1 MKAISPLRA
10 LLAWSITA
18 TGVEGI
24 YNTGPPSSLLGHAR
38 NSSSVSSTYPASY
51 SRNRISAIENLTSAS
66 TYIHTSSTAYV
77 GIDETSTK
85 SKSGNISSTISTK
98 TSNWA
103 SAHLSTGTGSFRP
116 SASSKS
122 AASTYHGVELP
133 TFTTTFDSG
142 HAPTT
147 TEIYSITQTPSTSCV
162 IDSSSLD
169 QPFRIATNN
178 SVPLIPKNERI
189 GLLEDADFP
198 GTDEAVNEAF
208 FNNLPTFT
216 FRATADGPVG
226 YYDLAATIN
235 STMVYVSLD
244 PTTLEVH
251 TTPTSSNGQFNVSRG
266 LITSIFSFS
275 CDGRVLI
282 SDEHTDYA
290 WRLGSDGIN
299 TVMTVGTPADT
310 HRFLIVSEKS
320 PVAASKAEGNF
331 DKRSLSLRHRRFAA
345 ISSLER
351 RISPYT
357 DGAVPRVPD
366 SPPDL
371 VSKPRPGARAMRSN
385 GCGSGST
392 SSWIPQLD
400 FGTCCDNHDF
410 CYDNCQS
417 GTVEDCHNEYCSP
430 GEFER
435 CNDKF
440 YDCMHDTACS
450 QYSWEHPVQRSTCI
464 LEAKFYHFAVSHF
477 GAGPFKSA
485 TSDRCGVY
493 CPNGNALCHGE
504 CLTFDGN
511 DNDNCGSCGYTCA
524 TSHNFECQSGQCVC
538 TADTQNDD
546 NNCGDCGRICP
557 ANTHCSGGECAC
569 DADQCGNLCVD
580 LQDNPNN
587 CGTCGNICTTG
598 NCSEGQCVHSL
609 DS

>member
-10 LLAWSITA
+10 LLAWSVTA

-24 YNTGPPSSLLGHAR
+24 YNTGPPSSLLDYAR
-38 NSSSVSSTYPASY
+38 NPSSLGSTYAASS
-51 SRNRISAIENLTSAS
+51 SRNRTSAIDNLTSS
-66 TYIHTSSTAYV
+66 TYIHTPVTANV
-77 GIDETSTK
+77 GIDETSIK

-98 TSNWA
+98 TTNSA
-103 SAHLSTGTGSFRP
+103 SAHLSTATRSFR
-116 SASSKS
+116 SS
-122 AASTYHGVELP
+122 AASTYHEVELP

-142 HAPTT
+142 YAPTT
-147 TEIYSITQTPSTSCV
+147 TEIYSITQTPNPSCV
-162 IDSSSLD
+162 IDSSNLD
-169 QPFRIATNN
+169 RPFRIATNN
-178 SVPLIPKNERI
+178 SVLLIPKSGRI
-189 GLLEDADFP
+189 GVLEDADFP
-198 GTDEAVNEAF
+198 GTDEANNEAF

-216 FRATADGPVG
+216 FNATADGPAG
-226 YYDLAATIN
+226 YYDLATTIN
-235 STMVYVSLD
+235 GTMVYVALD
-244 PTTLEVH
+244 PMTLEVH
-251 TTPTSSNGQFNVSRG
+251 TSPTSLNGHFNASGG

-290 WRLGSDGIN
+290 WRLGSDGVN
-299 TVMTVGTPADT
+299 TIMTVGTPADT
-310 HRFLIVSEKS
+310 HRCLIVLETN
-320 PVAASKAEGNF
+320 PVAASKTGGTFN
-331 DKRSLSLRHRRFAA
+331 KRGLSLRHPRSAA

-366 SPPDL
+366 FPPDL

-417 GTVEDCHNEYCSP
+417 GTVEECHNEYCSP

-504 CLTFDGN
+504 CLAFDGN
-511 DNDNCGSCGYTCA
+511 DNDNCGSCGMTIIIVVIAGVSVLPIRTAAVESVRVTPTSVA
-524 TSHNFECQSGQCVC
+524 TYAWIFKTILTTVGHAVIFVRRGIVPKGNAL
-538 TADTQNDD
+538 TAWIRD
-546 NNCGDCGRICP
+546 
-557 ANTHCSGGECAC
+557 
-569 DADQCGNLCVD
+569 
-580 LQDNPNN
+580 
-587 CGTCGNICTTG
+587 
-598 NCSEGQCVHSL
+598 
-609 DS
+609 

>member
-10 LLAWSITA
+10 LLAWSVTA
-18 TGVEGI
+18 TGVEGT
-24 YNTGPPSSLLGHAR
+24 YNTGPPSSLLDHAR
-38 NSSSVSSTYPASY
+38 NSSSLGSTYTASSSRNRTSAIDNLTSSSTYF
-51 SRNRISAIENLTSAS
+51 
-66 TYIHTSSTAYV
+66 HTSLTTNV

-85 SKSGNISSTISTK
+85 SKSGNKSSAISTK

-103 SAHLSTGTGSFRP
+103 SAHLSTATGSFR
-116 SASSKS
+116 SS
-122 AASTYHGVELP
+122 AASTYHEVELP

-142 HAPTT
+142 YAPTT
-147 TEIYSITQTPSTSCV
+147 TEIYSITQTPSPSCV
-162 IDSSSLD
+162 IDSSNLG
-169 QPFRIATNN
+169 QPFRIGTNN
-178 SVPLIPKNERI
+178 SVLLIPKNGRI

-198 GTDEAVNEAF
+198 GTDEANNEAF

-216 FRATADGPVG
+216 FNATADGPAG
-226 YYDLAATIN
+226 YYDLATTIKG
-235 STMVYVSLD
+235 TMVYVALD

-251 TTPTSSNGQFNVSRG
+251 TSRTSSNGQFNASGG

-290 WRLGSDGIN
+290 WRLGSDGVN

-310 HRFLIVSEKS
+310 HRFLIVSETN
-320 PVAASKAEGNF
+320 PVAASKAEGTF
-331 DKRSLSLRHRRFAA
+331 DRRSPSLRHPHFAA
-345 ISSLER
+345 ISSLDR

-417 GTVEDCHNEYCSP
+417 GTVEECHNEYCSP

-477 GAGPFKSA
+477 GSGPFKSA

-493 CPNGNALCHGE
+493 CPNGNALCHVTISNAGAASVSALPIRRMTIITVVIVGGPVLPIRTAAVE
-504 CLTFDGN
+504 SVRVTPTNVATYAWICKTILTTVGHAVIFVQRGIVPKGN
-511 DNDNCGSCGYTCA
+511 A
-524 TSHNFECQSGQCVC
+524 L
-538 TADTQNDD
+538 TAWM
-546 NNCGDCGRICP
+546 
-557 ANTHCSGGECAC
+557 
-569 DADQCGNLCVD
+569 
-580 LQDNPNN
+580 
-587 CGTCGNICTTG
+587 
-598 NCSEGQCVHSL
+598 L
-609 DS
+609 D